1 MVVFSIVLINNIIVK
16 NYKNL
21 SVRLLELI
29 YALYLNVS
37 ITRILFD
44 NYSYRLFYNL
54 IHRLICHIKNH
65 EFNLNMFE
73 VLPFLQKYIH
83 YT

>member
-29 YALYLNVS
+29 YAFDLNVS

-44 NYSYRLFYNL
+44 NYSYRLF
-54 IHRLICHIKNH
+54 II
-65 EFNLNMFE
+65 
-73 VLPFLQKYIH
+73 
-83 YT
+83 